1 MEQQPSPRL
10 QRLSV
15 VTAGFGQNMVLT
27 FVSTFLLMYL
37 TQYAGISKEGLLAVT
52 AIMAAGKVFDALND
66 PIMGTL
72 VDKTR
77 TRWGKLRP
85 YILFSA
91 LPVAFFS
98 VALFC
103 LPNGSEALKLWFFG
117 ICYVLWDVAYTM
129 CDVPYWGLIGAA
141 FRQEGERAK
150 VISYVRAFGA
160 IALGLATLGA
170 PWLAKLLSF
179 SSETTGTGWSLA
191 AIVVCVVGMGMFL
204 LAFFN
209 TREKHNY
216 AAEPQVSLKTMF
228 AAFFQNKPL
237 FLVLLGSI
245 LGFGRNIVQAGGA
258 VFAVIAY
265 NDEGYFTLIGGAIIA
280 GMAIAS
286 FLAPALLKK
295 VSDKPL
301 MVISSLL
308 AAAIYAVMYLLG
320 YQNLYVM
327 MGMIFL
333 TGLTLGI
340 FTVVQTTMI
349 ASAVDQMERKTGI
362 RNDGIAFSSLTFV
375 SKLMGSLAVLVFGAV
390 LAGIGYEKG
399 VFVTNGMKDAV
410 YKTITLVPAASCLI
424 SVVPFLFFPTEEGN
438 NSRKTA

>member
-1 MEQQPSPRL
+1 MNAREVSPRL
-10 QRLSV
+10 QRISV

-37 TQYAGISKEGLLAVT
+37 TQYAGIGKSGLVAVT

-66 PIMGTL
+66 PLMGTV
-72 VDKTR
+72 VDRTR

-98 VALFC
+98 AALFC
-103 LPNGSEALKLWFFG
+103 IPNAAEALKLWFFG
-117 ICYVLWDVAYTM
+117 VCYFLWDIAYTM
-129 CDVPYWGLIGAA
+129 CDVPFWGLIGAA
-141 FRQEGERAK
+141 FTEKDERAR
-150 VISYVRAFGA
+150 VISHVRAFGA
-160 IALGLATLGA
+160 LALGLATLGA

-179 SSETTGTGWSLA
+179 APETTGTGWSLA
-191 AIVVCVVGMGMFL
+191 AIAVCIVGMGMFL

-209 TREKHNY
+209 TREKHLY
-216 AAEPQVSLKTMF
+216 AEHQVGLKTLIST
-228 AAFFQNKPL
+228 FFRNKPL

-245 LGFGRNIVQAGGA
+245 LGFGRNVIQAGGA

-265 NDEGYFTLIGGAIIA
+265 QNEGHFTLIGGAIIA
-280 GMAIAS
+280 GMALAS
-286 FLAPALLKK
+286 FLAPLLLKK
-295 VSDKPL
+295 IRDKPL
-301 MVISSLL
+301 MIGSTLF
-308 AAAIYAVMYLLG
+308 AAVVYAAMYFLG
-320 YQNLYVM
+320 FANLYVM

-340 FTVVQTTMI
+340 FSVVQTTMI
-349 ASAVDQMERKTGI
+349 ADAVDAMERKTGV

-390 LAGIGYEKG
+390 LAWLGYEKG
-399 VFVTNGMKDAV
+399 VEVTEGMKGSV
-410 YKTITLVPAASCLI
+410 YMTITLVPALSCLV
-424 SVVPFLFFPTEEGN
+424 SVVPFAFFKISANGE
-438 NSRKTA
+438 SK

>member
-1 MEQQPSPRL
+1 M
-10 QRLSV
+10 
-15 VTAGFGQNMVLT
+15 
-27 FVSTFLLMYL
+27 
-37 TQYAGISKEGLLAVT
+37 
-52 AIMAAGKVFDALND
+52 
-66 PIMGTL
+66 
-72 VDKTR
+72 
-77 TRWGKLRP
+77 
-85 YILFSA
+85 
-91 LPVAFFS
+91 
-98 VALFC
+98 
-103 LPNGSEALKLWFFG
+103 KLWFFG
-117 ICYVLWDVAYTM
+117 VCYVLWDVAYTM
-129 CDVPYWGLIGAA
+129 CDVPYWGLIGEA
-141 FRQEGERAK
+141 FRQEDERAK
-150 VISYVRAFGA
+150 VISLVRAFGA

-179 SSETTGTGWSLA
+179 SSETTGRGWSLA

-209 TREKHNY
+209 TREKHDY
-216 AAEPQVSLKTMF
+216 AAAPQAGLKMMF
-228 AAFFQNKPL
+228 AAFFKNKPL

-258 VFAVIAY
+258 VFAVISY
-265 NDEGYFTLIGGAIIA
+265 NNEGYFTLIGGAIIA

-301 MVISSLL
+301 MVISSLF
-308 AAAIYAVMYLLG
+308 AAAVYAVMYVLG

-349 ASAVDQMERKTGI
+349 ASAVDSTERKTGI

-399 VFVTNGMKDAV
+399 VFVTDGMKDAV

-424 SVVPFLFFPTEEGN
+424 SVVPFLFFSTGGR
-438 NSRKTA
+438 SGGQRTA

>member
-10 QRLSV
+10 QRFSV

-37 TQYAGISKEGLLAVT
+37 TQYAGISTEGLLAVT

-98 VALFC
+98 AALFC

-117 ICYVLWDVAYTM
+117 VCYVLWDVAYTM

-141 FRQEGERAK
+141 FRQEKERAK
-150 VISYVRAFGA
+150 VISFVRAFGA

-170 PWLAKLLSF
+170 PWLARLLSF

-191 AIVVCVVGMGMFL
+191 AIVVCIVGMGMFL

-228 AAFFQNKPL
+228 AAFFKNKPL

-301 MVISSLL
+301 MVISSLF
-308 AAAIYAVMYLLG
+308 AAAAYAVMYLLG

-399 VFVTNGMKDAV
+399 VFVTDGMKDAV

-424 SVVPFLFFPTEEGN
+424 SVVPFLFFSTAEGN
-438 NSRKTA
+438 SSRKTA

>member
-98 VALFC
+98 AALFC
-103 LPNGSEALKLWFFG
+103 LPNGSEAMKLWFFG
-117 ICYVLWDVAYTM
+117 VCYVLWDVAYTM

-179 SSETTGTGWSLA
+179 SSETTGRGWSLA

-228 AAFFQNKPL
+228 AAFFKNKPL

-265 NDEGYFTLIGGAIIA
+265 NNEGYFTLIGGAIIA

-301 MVISSLL
+301 MVISSLF
-308 AAAIYAVMYLLG
+308 AAAVYAVMYVLG

-349 ASAVDQMERKTGI
+349 ASAVDQMEHKTGI

-399 VFVTNGMKDAV
+399 VFVTDGMKDAV

-424 SVVPFLFFPTEEGN
+424 SVVPFLFFPTEDASN
-438 NSRKTA
+438 NRKTA